1 MRLQNYHYPPFK
13 RWSQI
18 KEENYGL
25 TICAPIC
32 PQSAHPSAHH
42 LRTHLPTI
50 CAPICPQSAH
60 PSAHNLRTHLPTICA
75 PICPQSARI
84 SPIDKTSIE
93 HRLTQLSFATLLPF
107 SFMFKIKE
115 ENYYLLS
122 CTMLSLCI
130 HHDTPPLCL
139 IFYHYFIIA
148 LKGRTP

>member
-32 PQSAHPSAHH
+32 PQSAHPSAHN

-50 CAPICPQSAH
+50 YPPICPQSAH
-60 PSAHNLRTHLPTICA
+60 PSA
-75 PICPQSARI
+75 RI
-84 SPIDKTSIE
+84 LSPIDKTSIE